1 MLSRIEEVA
10 ENNEA
15 EAGKD
20 PEDGETIK
28 AVETKKAEEVSSSD
42 LTNIIA
48 EKQKNN
54 LVLVACLHEYS
65 L

>member
-28 AVETKKAEEVSSSD
+28 AVETKKAEEVLSSY

-54 LVLVACLHEYS
+54 LVLVA
-65 L
+65 

>member
-10 ENNEA
+10 EKNEA

-28 AVETKKAEEVSSSD
+28 AVETEKPEEESSSD
-42 LTNIIA
+42 SIL
-48 EKQKNN
+48 
-54 LVLVACLHEYS
+54 
-65 L
+65 